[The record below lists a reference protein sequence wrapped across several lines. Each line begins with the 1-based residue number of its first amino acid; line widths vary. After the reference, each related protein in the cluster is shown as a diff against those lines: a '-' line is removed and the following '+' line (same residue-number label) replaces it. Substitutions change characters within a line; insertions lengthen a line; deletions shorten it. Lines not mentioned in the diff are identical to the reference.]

1 MGIARRGLAT
11 AMKPKA
17 SPADALRAV
26 PPHDFVAA
34 RNALAAQLAK
44 DGKAA
49 EARQVAGL
57 RRPSPVAWALNR
69 ASAARSREL
78 GALVDAVDRL
88 RRAQLGGGDLRA
100 AMERYRSAFEPL
112 VRGANQALQEAGVT
126 VSAALDRRIRSTL
139 LAAVTDRGLRA
150 DLEAARLADEHAEP
164 GFAVLS
170 GGPVPAGFLLDRP
183 RKKHSPGPAKPAPA
197 KPGPAKPAS
206 AGDPGETR
214 RLAREQARAARLAAR
229 EEQRATRV
237 ARSLARQADRAE
249 RAAQAAERRVAAMRR
264 ALAALERRSGELR
277 AAAEEARKA
286 RITPRAAPSAH
297 RVPTRAD
304 RR

>member
-1 MGIARRGLAT
+1 MGIARRGLAA

-26 PPHDFVAA
+26 PPRDFVGA

-88 RRAQLGGGDLRA
+88 RRAQLSGGDLRA

-112 VRGANQALQEAGVT
+112 VRGASQALREAGVP

-150 DLEAARLADEHAEP
+150 DLEAARLADEHADP
-164 GFAVLS
+164 GFAVLT

-183 RKKHSPGPAKPAPA
+183 RKKHSAGPAKTSPARPAPA
-197 KPGPAKPAS
+197 
-206 AGDPGETR
+206 GDTGETR
-214 RLAREQARAARLAAR
+214 RLAREQVRAAQLAAR
-229 EEQRATRV
+229 EEQQATRV
-237 ARSLARQADRAE
+237 AQTLARQADRAE

-264 ALAALERRSGELR
+264 ALAALEQRSGELR

-286 RITPRAAPSAH
+286 RITPREASSA
-297 RVPTRAD
+297 RGIRTRAD

>member
-1 MGIARRGLAT
+1 
-11 AMKPKA
+11 MKPKA

-26 PPHDFVAA
+26 PPRDFVGA

-49 EARQVAGL
+49 EARQVARL

-69 ASAARSREL
+69 AAAARPREL

-112 VRGANQALQEAGVT
+112 VRGASQALREAGAA

-183 RKKHSPGPAKPAPA
+183 RKKHSAGPAKPLRQARSRQA
-197 KPGPAKPAS
+197 RSRERPGRDSPPRPRAGARRAAGRTRGA
-206 AGDPGETR
+206 AGDTR
-214 RLAREQARAARLAAR
+214 GAVS
-229 EEQRATRV
+229 RATG
-237 ARSLARQADRAE
+237 
-249 RAAQAAERRVAAMRR
+249 
-264 ALAALERRSGELR
+264 RSGGAGGSGGGATR
-277 AAAEEARKA
+277 GRHASSARG
-286 RITPRAAPSAH
+286 PRATERGAEV
-297 RVPTRAD
+297 RGR
-304 RR
+304 

>member
-26 PPHDFVAA
+26 PPHDFVGA

>member
-1 MGIARRGLAT
+1 
-11 AMKPKA
+11 MKPKA

-26 PPHDFVAA
+26 PPRDFVGA

-44 DGKAA
+44 SGKAA

-69 ASAARSREL
+69 ASAARPREL

-112 VRGANQALQEAGVT
+112 VRGAGQALREAGAA

-183 RKKHSPGPAKPAPA
+183 RKKHSAGPAKPAPA
-197 KPGPAKPAS
+197 KLAPARPAP
-206 AGDPGETR
+206 AGDTGETR
-214 RLAREQARAARLAAR
+214 RLAREQARAAQLAVR
-229 EEQRATRV
+229 EEQRATRET
-237 ARSLARQADRAE
+237 RSLAQKADRAE

-264 ALAALERRSGELR
+264 ALAALERRSGDLR
-277 AAAEEARKA
+277 AAADEARKA
-286 RITPRAAPSAH
+286 PITSRAALPA
-297 RVPTRAD
+297 RRAPIRAD

>member
-1 MGIARRGLAT
+1 
-11 AMKPKA
+11 MKPKA

-26 PPHDFVAA
+26 PPRDFVGA

-44 DGKAA
+44 GGKAA
-49 EARQVAGL
+49 EARQVARL

-69 ASAARSREL
+69 AAAARPREL

-100 AMERYRSAFEPL
+100 AAERYRSAFEPL
-112 VRGANQALQEAGVT
+112 VRGAGQALREAGAA

-150 DLEAARLADEHAEP
+150 DLEAARLADEHADP

-183 RKKHSPGPAKPAPA
+183 RKKHSADPAKPAPA
-197 KPGPAKPAS
+197 GEA
-206 AGDPGETR
+206 GETR
-214 RLAREQARAARLAAR
+214 RLAREQARAAQLAAR

-277 AAAEEARKA
+277 AAAEEARKVP
-286 RITPRAAPSAH
+286 ITSRAASSA
-297 RVPTRAD
+297 RGIPTRAD

>member
-1 MGIARRGLAT
+1 
-11 AMKPKA
+11 MKPKA

-26 PPHDFVAA
+26 PPRDFVGA

-44 DGKAA
+44 GGKAA
-49 EARQVAGL
+49 EARQVARL

-69 ASAARSREL
+69 AAAARPREL

-88 RRAQLGGGDLRA
+88 RRAQLGGGDLRPA
-100 AMERYRSAFEPL
+100 AERYRSAFEPL
-112 VRGANQALQEAGVT
+112 VRGAGQALREAGAA

-150 DLEAARLADEHAEP
+150 DLEAARLADEHADP

-183 RKKHSPGPAKPAPA
+183 RKKRSADPAKPAPA
-197 KPGPAKPAS
+197 GEA
-206 AGDPGETR
+206 GETR
-214 RLAREQARAARLAAR
+214 RLAREQARAAQLAAR

-277 AAAEEARKA
+277 AAAEEARKVP
-286 RITPRAAPSAH
+286 ITSRAASSA
-297 RVPTRAD
+297 RGIPTRAD

>member
-1 MGIARRGLAT
+1 
-11 AMKPKA
+11 MKPKA

-26 PPHDFVAA
+26 PPRDFVGA

-44 DGKAA
+44 GGKAA
-49 EARQVAGL
+49 EARQVARL

-69 ASAARSREL
+69 ASAARPREL

-100 AMERYRSAFEPL
+100 AAERYRSAFEPL
-112 VRGANQALQEAGVT
+112 VRGAGQALREAGAA

-150 DLEAARLADEHAEP
+150 DLEAARLADEHADP

-183 RKKHSPGPAKPAPA
+183 RKKRSADPAKPAPA
-197 KPGPAKPAS
+197 AEA
-206 AGDPGETR
+206 GETR
-214 RLAREQARAARLAAR
+214 HLAREQARAAQLAAR

-286 RITPRAAPSAH
+286 PITPRAASA
-297 RVPTRAD
+297 RGIPTRAD

>member
-170 GGPVPAGFLLDRP
+170 GGPVPAEFLLDRP

>member
-1 MGIARRGLAT
+1 
-11 AMKPKA
+11 MKPKA

-26 PPHDFVAA
+26 PPRDFVGA

-44 DGKAA
+44 GGKAA
-49 EARQVAGL
+49 EARQVARL

-69 ASAARSREL
+69 ASAARPREL

-100 AMERYRSAFEPL
+100 AAERYRSAFEPL
-112 VRGANQALQEAGVT
+112 VRGAGQALREAGAA

-150 DLEAARLADEHAEP
+150 DLEAARLADEHADP

-183 RKKHSPGPAKPAPA
+183 RKKRSADPAKPAPA
-197 KPGPAKPAS
+197 GEV
-206 AGDPGETR
+206 GETR
-214 RLAREQARAARLAAR
+214 RLAREQARAAQLAAR

-286 RITPRAAPSAH
+286 PITPRAAPSAR

>member
-1 MGIARRGLAT
+1 MPRARVRT
-11 AMKPKA
+11 AVVKPKA

-26 PPHDFVAA
+26 PPRDFVGA

-49 EARQVAGL
+49 EARQVARL

-69 ASAARSREL
+69 AAAARPREL

-112 VRGANQALQEAGVT
+112 VRGAGQALREAGAA

-183 RKKHSPGPAKPAPA
+183 RRKHSAGPAKPTAAKPAPA
-197 KPGPAKPAS
+197 RPAP

-229 EEQRATRV
+229 EEQRATRE
-237 ARSLARQADRAE
+237 ARSLAQKADRAE

-277 AAAEEARKA
+277 SAADEARKA
-286 RITPRAAPSAH
+286 PITPRAALPA
-297 RVPTRAD
+297 RPAPIRAD

>member
-1 MGIARRGLAT
+1 MT
-11 AMKPKA
+11 PKA

-26 PPHDFVAA
+26 PPRDFVGA

-44 DGKAA
+44 GGKAA
-49 EARQVAGL
+49 EARQVARL

-69 ASAARSREL
+69 ASAARPREL

-100 AMERYRSAFEPL
+100 AAERYRSAFEPL
-112 VRGANQALQEAGVT
+112 VRGAGQALREAGAA
-126 VSAALDRRIRSTL
+126 VSAARDRRIRSTL

-150 DLEAARLADEHAEP
+150 DLEAARLADEHADP

-183 RKKHSPGPAKPAPA
+183 RKKHSADPAKPAPA
-197 KPGPAKPAS
+197 GEA
-206 AGDPGETR
+206 GETR
-214 RLAREQARAARLAAR
+214 CLAREQARAAQLAAR
-229 EEQRATRV
+229 AEQRATRV

-277 AAAEEARKA
+277 AAAEEVRKA
-286 RITPRAAPSAH
+286 PITPRAAPSAR

>member
-1 MGIARRGLAT
+1 MPRARVRT
-11 AMKPKA
+11 AVVKPKA

-26 PPHDFVAA
+26 PPRDFVGA

-49 EARQVAGL
+49 EARQVARL

-69 ASAARSREL
+69 AAAARPREL

-112 VRGANQALQEAGVT
+112 VRGAGQALREAGAA

-183 RKKHSPGPAKPAPA
+183 RKKHSAGPAKPAPA
-197 KPGPAKPAS
+197 KPAPARPAPAS
-206 AGDPGETR
+206 DPGETR

-229 EEQRATRV
+229 EEQRATRE
-237 ARSLARQADRAE
+237 ARSLAQKADRAE

-277 AAAEEARKA
+277 SAADEARKA
-286 RITPRAAPSAH
+286 PITPRAALPA
-297 RVPTRAD
+297 RPAPIRAD

>member
-1 MGIARRGLAT
+1 
-11 AMKPKA
+11 MKPKA

-26 PPHDFVAA
+26 PPRDFVGA

-44 DGKAA
+44 GGKAA
-49 EARQVAGL
+49 EARQVARL

-69 ASAARSREL
+69 ASGARPREL

-112 VRGANQALQEAGVT
+112 VRGAGQALREAGVT

-150 DLEAARLADEHAEP
+150 DLEAGRLANEHADP
-164 GFAVLS
+164 GFAVLT
-170 GGPVPAGFLLDRP
+170 GGPVPAGFLLERP
-183 RKKHSPGPAKPAPA
+183 RKKPSPGPDKPAPV
-197 KPGPAKPAS
+197 GD
-206 AGDPGETR
+206 AGQTR
-214 RLAREQARAARLAAR
+214 RVAREQARAAQLAAR
-229 EEQRATRV
+229 EEQRATREAGSH
-237 ARSLARQADRAE
+237 ARKADRAE

-277 AAAEEARKA
+277 AVAQEARKA
-286 RITPRAAPSAH
+286 PITPRAAPSAPEF
-297 RVPTRAD
+297 RTR
-304 RR
+304 R

>member
-1 MGIARRGLAT
+1 
-11 AMKPKA
+11 MKPKA

-26 PPHDFVAA
+26 PPRDFVGA
-34 RNALAAQLAK
+34 RNALAGQLAK
-44 DGKAA
+44 GGKAA
-49 EARQVAGL
+49 EARQVARL

-69 ASAARSREL
+69 ASAARPREL

-100 AMERYRSAFEPL
+100 AAERYRSAFEPL
-112 VRGANQALQEAGVT
+112 VRGAGQALREAGAA

-150 DLEAARLADEHAEP
+150 DLEAARLADEHADP

-183 RKKHSPGPAKPAPA
+183 RKKRSPDPAKPAPA
-197 KPGPAKPAS
+197 GEA
-206 AGDPGETR
+206 GETR
-214 RLAREQARAARLAAR
+214 HLAREQARAAQLAAR

-286 RITPRAAPSAH
+286 PITPRAASSA
-297 RVPTRAD
+297 RGIPTRAD

>member
-1 MGIARRGLAT
+1 
-11 AMKPKA
+11 MKPKA

-26 PPHDFVAA
+26 PPRDFVGA

-49 EARQVAGL
+49 EARQVARL

-69 ASAARSREL
+69 AAAARPREL

-112 VRGANQALQEAGVT
+112 VRGAGQALREAGAA

-183 RKKHSPGPAKPAPA
+183 RKKHSAGPAKPTPAKPAPA
-197 KPGPAKPAS
+197 KPAPARPAPAS
-206 AGDPGETR
+206 DPGETR
-214 RLAREQARAARLAAR
+214 RLAREQARAAQLAAR
-229 EEQRATRV
+229 EEQRATRA
-237 ARSLARQADRAE
+237 ARSLAQQADRAE

-277 AAAEEARKA
+277 SAADEARKSP
-286 RITPRAAPSAH
+286 ITPRAALPA
-297 RVPTRAD
+297 RPAPIRAD